1 MPKSIKNK
9 GVGKGVEKKVYMNK
23 KMELQEKKEKME
35 AALEEQVVER
45 IKKGPNLLRGMHDI
59 LPKEEKYWKKI
70 YNTAQNLADYF
81 RFGRIETP
89 VLEEAQ
95 LYIRS
100 VGKGTDIVEK
110 EMYLF
115 EDRDGAKVALRPEG
129 TAGVVR
135 SYLSNGMWNMAQPVK
150 VWYYESMFRHERP
163 QAGRF
168 RQHYQIGFE
177 TFGVKD
183 PAIDAELI
191 LVGFNLC
198 KDLGLPVEVK
208 INSLGTTEERTR
220 YKMELTNYYRSKRS
234 YLCEDC
240 RTRLTKNP
248 LRLLDCKEEQCQPI
262 KEEAPQII
270 DWLQDESKK
279 YFMSVLEFLDE
290 LSIPYVLA
298 PTLVRGLDYYCHTI
312 FEFVGVI
319 GEDRT
324 NYSLGGGGRYDLL
337 IEEIGGKPTPA
348 AGMGLGAERIVLALK
363 ELEEKTKTAVVE
375 EPKND
380 VFFAQL
386 GGDAKRHAL
395 KIINELRESKLRVA
409 FNFFKTSL
417 KGQLEIADSLGT
429 NYVLILGQKEVQD
442 KTIIIRD
449 MESGVQEIVDQKKI
463 EPILKKKLGLI

>member
-1 MPKSIKNK
+1 
-9 GVGKGVEKKVYMNK
+9 
-23 KMELQEKKEKME
+23 
-35 AALEEQVVER
+35 
-45 IKKGPNLLRGMHDI
+45 
-59 LPKEEKYWKKI
+59 
-70 YNTAQNLADYF
+70 
-81 RFGRIETP
+81 
-89 VLEEAQ
+89 
-95 LYIRS
+95 
-100 VGKGTDIVEK
+100 
-110 EMYLF
+110 
-115 EDRDGAKVALRPEG
+115 
-129 TAGVVR
+129 
-135 SYLSNGMWNMAQPVK
+135 
-150 VWYYESMFRHERP
+150 
-163 QAGRF
+163 
-168 RQHYQIGFE
+168 
-177 TFGVKD
+177 
-183 PAIDAELI
+183 
-191 LVGFNLC
+191 
-198 KDLGLPVEVK
+198 
-208 INSLGTTEERTR
+208 
-220 YKMELTNYYRSKRS
+220 MELTNYYRSKRS

-248 LRLLDCKEEQCQPI
+248 LRLLDCKEEQCQPV